1 MHKAGYSLWSW
12 TCYVKGIID
21 FGLLYPS
28 SNELVIVIMIEVE
41 MWMIERAPLD
51 LFSIWGVRHLLRVLK
66 GNQL

>member
-28 SNELVIVIMIEVE
+28 SNEFKLVSYS
-41 MWMIERAPLD
+41 D
-51 LFSIWGVRHLLRVLK
+51 
-66 GNQL
+66 ND